1 MSTPESTT
9 GANEIESSDWISLGP
24 VSTPGGLAGI
34 SFPLS
39 KQIQGW
45 KLGVIGMGKIDARR
59 STVHDG
65 RLCSPNKQ
73 NKRVV

>member
-24 VSTPGGLAGI
+24 ASTPGGLADI

-59 STVHDG
+59 SIIHDG
-65 RLCSPNKQ
+65 RMYIPNKQ
-73 NKRVV
+73 KKQLV